1 VTPTITG
8 GKGGNDIR
16 IRIPSSFNMDWDTT
30 DTTATIG
37 GTAAGKVS
45 TTVSYEDGG
54 QTLVVTVNTN
64 FVAGDQITVSDLSFA
79 SFANT
84 SVADNL
90 ELEVNDDN
98 VVSATDDKTITI
110 TPPGTPVIFSASNQ
124 AFTYQDP
131 ATAISTI
138 TLFDSATPTI
148 TATNDIRIRIPAGF
162 NMTWDIG
169 DTTATIG
176 GTAAAK
182 VSTTVSYEDGGKT
195 LVLNVT
201 GDFISGEDITVSGLS
216 FASFTAASAA
226 DNLELEVNNDNVV
239 TATDTK
245 TISIT
250 GGPPS
255 LSSTANQVFEVSDP
269 STVSSTFTVTDDSVA
284 ARITASNDVR
294 IRIPAGFNMTWDI
307 SITAVVIGG
316 SNGWRPNIGGE
327 YDRGPE

>member
-1 VTPTITG
+1 
-8 GKGGNDIR
+8 
-16 IRIPSSFNMDWDTT
+16 
-30 DTTATIG
+30 
-37 GTAAGKVS
+37 
-45 TTVSYEDGG
+45 
-54 QTLVVTVNTN
+54 VNTN

-316 SNGWRPNIGGE
+316 SNPSKASGTVTYEDGGRTLVVNMTGDLNESQSISVSGAQFTNFTATSPLDKIWNSRSTTITWSRTRTTRPSSL
-327 YDRGPE
+327 RQ